1 MEEKENKKKKE
12 ESKEIIENE
21 PKEEKNLKEEISFG
35 DIKDEKRKEDNNI
48 NMKKKS
54 NKKLIKKIILIILL
68 IIACISIPLVLY
80 IMDNGNPF
88 VNKSKLQL
96 QYTETNDDVVEGV
109 YITDVSEVVENV
121 MPAIV
126 AITSKTLI
134 SNGWFGPN
142 YFGQNQYT
150 EGAGS
155 GIIVGKSDTELL
167 IVTNNHVVE
176 GASELTVQFIN
187 DVSVDATIKGTSERK
202 DIAVISIKLTD
213 IDTDTLNTIKIA
225 TIGNSDELKVGNGVI
240 AIGNALGYGQS
251 VTTGVVS
258 ALDREVTIDDY
269 TNKMIQIDAA
279 INGGNSGGALLNSK
293 GEVVGINSAKYSS
306 NGGNGEASVEGMG
319 FAIPISDVNE
329 LITDLINGEEISE
342 GATLG
347 IEGYMTNQGYGISYN
362 VPTGFYIAGI
372 TSGSAADKA
381 GLEIGNII
389 TEIEGEKVESVSDIQ
404 NVLYDKKTGD
414 EVTLKIS
421 YVSGREYQ
429 EKEVKVTL

>member
-12 ESKEIIENE
+12 EEKEAINKDYI
-21 PKEEKNLKEEISFG
+21 EEKTI
-35 DIKDEKRKEDNNI
+35 KEDNNI
-48 NMKKKS
+48 NINKKSMKKK
-54 NKKLIKKIILIILL
+54 IVKIILVILL
-68 IIACISIPLVLY
+68 IIACISIPLALY
-80 IMDNGNPF
+80 IIDNGNPF
-88 VNKSKLQL
+88 VNKAKLQL
-96 QYTETNDDVVEGV
+96 QYTETSDNVPDGV

-126 AITSKTLI
+126 AITNKTLI
-134 SNGWFGPN
+134 SNGWFGPG
-142 YFGQNQYT
+142 YGQNQYT

-167 IVTNNHVVE
+167 IVTNYHVVE
-176 GASELTVQFIN
+176 DASELTVQFIN
-187 DVSVDATIKGTSERK
+187 DVSVDASVKGVSERK
-202 DIAVISIKLTD
+202 DIAVISIKLSD
-213 IDTDTLNTIKIA
+213 INTDTLNSIKIA
-225 TIGNSDELKVGNGVI
+225 IMGNSDDLKVGNGVI

-251 VTTGVVS
+251 VTTGIVS
-258 ALDREVTIDDY
+258 ALDRKVTIDEY
-269 TNKMIQIDAA
+269 TNEMIQIDAA

-306 NGGNGEASVEGMG
+306 NGSNGEASIEGMG

-347 IEGYMTNQGYGISYN
+347 IEGYMTNEGYGISYN

-372 TSGSAADKA
+372 TEGSGAEAA

-389 TEIEGEKVESVSDIQ
+389 TEIEGEKVEALSDIQ
-404 NVLYDKKTGD
+404 NVLYEKKAGD
-414 EVTLKIS
+414 EVTLKVK
-421 YVSGREYQ
+421 YVSGREYK
-429 EKEVKVTL
+429 EKEVKVTLS

>member
-12 ESKEIIENE
+12 EEKETINKDYI
-21 PKEEKNLKEEISFG
+21 EEKTI
-35 DIKDEKRKEDNNI
+35 KEDNNI
-48 NMKKKS
+48 NINKKSMKKK
-54 NKKLIKKIILIILL
+54 IVKIILVILL
-68 IIACISIPLVLY
+68 IIACISIPLALY
-80 IMDNGNPF
+80 IIDNGNPF
-88 VNKSKLQL
+88 VNKAKLQL
-96 QYTETNDDVVEGV
+96 QYTETSDNVPDGV

-126 AITSKTLI
+126 AITNKTLI
-134 SNGWFGPN
+134 SNGWFGPG
-142 YFGQNQYT
+142 YGQNQYT

-167 IVTNNHVVE
+167 IVTNYHVVE
-176 GASELTVQFIN
+176 DASELTVQFIN
-187 DVSVDATIKGTSERK
+187 DVSVDASVKGVSERK
-202 DIAVISIKLTD
+202 DIAVISIKLSD
-213 IDTDTLNTIKIA
+213 INTDTLNSIKIA
-225 TIGNSDELKVGNGVI
+225 TIGNSDDLKVGNGVI

-251 VTTGVVS
+251 VTTGIVS
-258 ALDREVTIDDY
+258 ALDRKVTIDEY
-269 TNKMIQIDAA
+269 TNEMIQIDAA

-306 NGGNGEASVEGMG
+306 NGSKGETSIEGMG

-347 IEGYMTNQGYGISYN
+347 IEGYMTNEGYGISYN

-372 TSGSAADKA
+372 TEGSGAEAA

-389 TEIEGEKVESVSDIQ
+389 TEIEGEKVEALSDIQ
-404 NVLYDKKTGD
+404 NVLYDKKAGD
-414 EVTLKIS
+414 EVTLKVK
-421 YVSGREYQ
+421 YVSGREYK
-429 EKEVKVTL
+429 EKEVKVTLS

>member
-12 ESKEIIENE
+12 EEKEAINKDYI
-21 PKEEKNLKEEISFG
+21 EEKTI
-35 DIKDEKRKEDNNI
+35 KEDNNI
-48 NMKKKS
+48 NINKKSMKKK
-54 NKKLIKKIILIILL
+54 IVKIILVILL
-68 IIACISIPLVLY
+68 IIACISIPLALY
-80 IMDNGNPF
+80 IIDNGNPF
-88 VNKSKLQL
+88 VNKAKLQL
-96 QYTETNDDVVEGV
+96 QYTETSDNVPDGV

-126 AITSKTLI
+126 AITNKTLI
-134 SNGWFGPN
+134 SNGWFGPG
-142 YFGQNQYT
+142 YGQNQYT

-167 IVTNNHVVE
+167 IVTNYHVVE
-176 GASELTVQFIN
+176 DASELTVQFIN
-187 DVSVDATIKGTSERK
+187 DVSVDASVKGVSERK
-202 DIAVISIKLTD
+202 DIAVISIKLSD
-213 IDTDTLNTIKIA
+213 INTDTLNSIKIA
-225 TIGNSDELKVGNGVI
+225 IMGNSDDLKVGNGVI

-251 VTTGVVS
+251 VTTGIVS
-258 ALDREVTIDDY
+258 ALDRKVTIDEY
-269 TNKMIQIDAA
+269 TNEMIQIDAA

-306 NGGNGEASVEGMG
+306 NGSNGEASIEGMG

-347 IEGYMTNQGYGISYN
+347 IEGYMTNEGYGISYN

-372 TSGSAADKA
+372 TEGSGAEAA

-389 TEIEGEKVESVSDIQ
+389 TEIEEEKVEALSDIQ
-404 NVLYDKKTGD
+404 NVLYEKKAGD
-414 EVTLKIS
+414 EVTLKVK
-421 YVSGREYQ
+421 YVSGREYK
-429 EKEVKVTL
+429 EKEVKVTLS

>member
-12 ESKEIIENE
+12 EEKEAINKDYI
-21 PKEEKNLKEEISFG
+21 EEKTI
-35 DIKDEKRKEDNNI
+35 KEDNNI
-48 NMKKKS
+48 NINKKSMKKK
-54 NKKLIKKIILIILL
+54 IVKIILVILL
-68 IIACISIPLVLY
+68 IIACISIPLALY
-80 IMDNGNPF
+80 IIDNGNPF
-88 VNKSKLQL
+88 VNKAKLQL
-96 QYTETNDDVVEGV
+96 QYTETSDNAPDGV

-126 AITSKTLI
+126 AITNKTLI
-134 SNGWFGPN
+134 SNGWFGPG
-142 YFGQNQYT
+142 YGQNQYT

-167 IVTNNHVVE
+167 IVTNYHVVE
-176 GASELTVQFIN
+176 DASELTVQFIN
-187 DVSVDATIKGTSERK
+187 DVSVDASVKGVSERK
-202 DIAVISIKLTD
+202 DIAVISIKLSD
-213 IDTDTLNTIKIA
+213 INTDTLNSIKIA
-225 TIGNSDELKVGNGVI
+225 TMGNSDDLKVGNGVI

-251 VTTGVVS
+251 VTTGIVS
-258 ALDREVTIDDY
+258 ALDRKVTIDEY
-269 TNKMIQIDAA
+269 TNEMIQIDAA

-306 NGGNGEASVEGMG
+306 NGSNGEASIEGMG

-347 IEGYMTNQGYGISYN
+347 IEGYMTNEGYGISYN

-372 TSGSAADKA
+372 TEGSGAEAA

-389 TEIEGEKVESVSDIQ
+389 TEIEGEKVEALSDIQ
-404 NVLYDKKTGD
+404 NVLYEKKAGD
-414 EVTLKIS
+414 EVTLKVK
-421 YVSGREYQ
+421 YVSGREYK
-429 EKEVKVTL
+429 EKEVKVTLS

>member
-12 ESKEIIENE
+12 EEKETINKDYI
-21 PKEEKNLKEEISFG
+21 EEKTI
-35 DIKDEKRKEDNNI
+35 KEDNNI
-48 NMKKKS
+48 NINKKSMKKK
-54 NKKLIKKIILIILL
+54 IVKIILVILL
-68 IIACISIPLVLY
+68 IIACISIPLALY
-80 IMDNGNPF
+80 IIDNGNPF
-88 VNKSKLQL
+88 VNKAKLQL
-96 QYTETNDDVVEGV
+96 QYTETSDNVPDGV

-126 AITSKTLI
+126 AITNKTLI
-134 SNGWFGPN
+134 SNGWFGPG
-142 YFGQNQYT
+142 YGQNQYT

-167 IVTNNHVVE
+167 IVTNYHVVE
-176 GASELTVQFIN
+176 DASELTVQFIN
-187 DVSVDATIKGTSERK
+187 DVSVDASVKGVSERK
-202 DIAVISIKLTD
+202 DIAVISIKLSD
-213 IDTDTLNTIKIA
+213 INTDTLNSIKIA
-225 TIGNSDELKVGNGVI
+225 TMGNSDDLKVGNGVI

-251 VTTGVVS
+251 VTTGIVS
-258 ALDREVTIDDY
+258 ALDRKVTIDEY
-269 TNKMIQIDAA
+269 TNEMIQIDAA

-306 NGGNGEASVEGMG
+306 NGSNGEASIEGMG

-347 IEGYMTNQGYGISYN
+347 IEGYMTNEGYGISYN

-372 TSGSAADKA
+372 TEGSGAEAA

-389 TEIEGEKVESVSDIQ
+389 TEIEGEKVEALSDIQ
-404 NVLYDKKTGD
+404 NVLYEKKAGD
-414 EVTLKIS
+414 EVTLKVK
-421 YVSGREYQ
+421 YVSGREYK
-429 EKEVKVTL
+429 EKEVKVTLS

>member
-12 ESKEIIENE
+12 EEKETINKDYI
-21 PKEEKNLKEEISFG
+21 EEKTI
-35 DIKDEKRKEDNNI
+35 KEDNNI
-48 NMKKKS
+48 NINKKSMKKK
-54 NKKLIKKIILIILL
+54 IVKIILVILL
-68 IIACISIPLVLY
+68 IIACISIPLALY
-80 IMDNGNPF
+80 IIDNGNPF
-88 VNKSKLQL
+88 VNKAKLQL
-96 QYTETNDDVVEGV
+96 QYTETSDNVPDGV

-126 AITSKTLI
+126 AITNKTLI
-134 SNGWFGPN
+134 SNGWFGPG
-142 YFGQNQYT
+142 YGQNQYT

-167 IVTNNHVVE
+167 IVTNYHVVE
-176 GASELTVQFIN
+176 DASELTVQFIN
-187 DVSVDATIKGTSERK
+187 DVSVDASVKGVSERK
-202 DIAVISIKLTD
+202 DIAVISIKLSD
-213 IDTDTLNTIKIA
+213 INTDTLNSIKIA
-225 TIGNSDELKVGNGVI
+225 IMGNSDDLKVGNGVI

-251 VTTGVVS
+251 VTTGIVS
-258 ALDREVTIDDY
+258 ALDRKVTIDEY
-269 TNKMIQIDAA
+269 TNEMIQIDAA

-306 NGGNGEASVEGMG
+306 NGSNGEASIEGMG

-347 IEGYMTNQGYGISYN
+347 IEGYMTNEGYGISYN

-372 TSGSAADKA
+372 TEGSGAEAA

-389 TEIEGEKVESVSDIQ
+389 TEIEGEKVEALSDIQ
-404 NVLYDKKTGD
+404 NVLYEKKAGD
-414 EVTLKIS
+414 EVTLKVK
-421 YVSGREYQ
+421 YVSGREYK
-429 EKEVKVTL
+429 EKEVKVTLS

>member
-12 ESKEIIENE
+12 EEKEAINKDYI
-21 PKEEKNLKEEISFG
+21 EEKTI
-35 DIKDEKRKEDNNI
+35 KEDNNI
-48 NMKKKS
+48 NINKKSMKKK
-54 NKKLIKKIILIILL
+54 IVKIILVILL
-68 IIACISIPLVLY
+68 IIACISIPLALY
-80 IMDNGNPF
+80 IIDNGNPF
-88 VNKSKLQL
+88 VNKAKLQL
-96 QYTETNDDVVEGV
+96 QYTETSDNIPDGV

-126 AITSKTLI
+126 AITNKTLI
-134 SNGWFGPN
+134 SNGWFGPG
-142 YFGQNQYT
+142 YGQNQYT

-167 IVTNNHVVE
+167 IVTNYHVVE
-176 GASELTVQFIN
+176 DASELTVQFIN
-187 DVSVDATIKGTSERK
+187 DVSVDASVKGVSERK
-202 DIAVISIKLTD
+202 DIAVISIKLSD
-213 IDTDTLNTIKIA
+213 INTDTLNSIKIA
-225 TIGNSDELKVGNGVI
+225 TMGNSDDLKVGNGVI

-251 VTTGVVS
+251 VTTGIVS
-258 ALDREVTIDDY
+258 ALDRKVTIDEY
-269 TNKMIQIDAA
+269 TNEMIQIDAA

-306 NGGNGEASVEGMG
+306 NGSNGEASIEGMG

-347 IEGYMTNQGYGISYN
+347 IEGYMTNEGYGISYN

-372 TSGSAADKA
+372 TEGSGAEAA

-389 TEIEGEKVESVSDIQ
+389 TEIEGEKVEALSDIQ
-404 NVLYDKKTGD
+404 NVLYEKKAGD
-414 EVTLKIS
+414 EVTLKVK
-421 YVSGREYQ
+421 YVSGREYK
-429 EKEVKVTL
+429 EKEVKVTLS

>member
-12 ESKEIIENE
+12 EEKETINKDYI
-21 PKEEKNLKEEISFG
+21 EEKTI
-35 DIKDEKRKEDNNI
+35 KEDNNI
-48 NMKKKS
+48 NINKKSMKKK
-54 NKKLIKKIILIILL
+54 IVKIILVILL
-68 IIACISIPLVLY
+68 IIACISIPLALY
-80 IMDNGNPF
+80 IIDNGNPF
-88 VNKSKLQL
+88 VNKAKLQL
-96 QYTETNDDVVEGV
+96 QYTETSDNVPDGV

-126 AITSKTLI
+126 AITNKTLI
-134 SNGWFGPN
+134 SNGWFGPG
-142 YFGQNQYT
+142 YGQNQYT

-167 IVTNNHVVE
+167 IVTNYHVVE
-176 GASELTVQFIN
+176 DASELTVQFIN
-187 DVSVDATIKGTSERK
+187 DVSVDASVKGVSERK
-202 DIAVISIKLTD
+202 DIAVISIKLSD
-213 IDTDTLNTIKIA
+213 INTDTLNSIKIA
-225 TIGNSDELKVGNGVI
+225 IMGNSDDLKVGNGVI

-251 VTTGVVS
+251 VTTGIVS
-258 ALDREVTIDDY
+258 ALDRKVTIDEY
-269 TNKMIQIDAA
+269 TNEMIQIDAA

-306 NGGNGEASVEGMG
+306 NGSNGEASIEGMG

-347 IEGYMTNQGYGISYN
+347 IEGYMTNEGYGISYN

-372 TSGSAADKA
+372 TEGSGAEAA

-389 TEIEGEKVESVSDIQ
+389 TEIEEEKVEALSDIQ
-404 NVLYDKKTGD
+404 NVLYEKKAGD
-414 EVTLKIS
+414 EVTLKVK
-421 YVSGREYQ
+421 YVSGREYK
-429 EKEVKVTL
+429 EKEVKVTLS

>member
-12 ESKEIIENE
+12 EEKETINKDYI
-21 PKEEKNLKEEISFG
+21 EEKTI
-35 DIKDEKRKEDNNI
+35 KEDNNI
-48 NMKKKS
+48 NINKKSMKKK
-54 NKKLIKKIILIILL
+54 IVKIILVILL
-68 IIACISIPLVLY
+68 IIACISIPLALY
-80 IMDNGNPF
+80 IIDNGNPF
-88 VNKSKLQL
+88 VNKAKLQL
-96 QYTETNDDVVEGV
+96 QYTETSDNVPDGV

-126 AITSKTLI
+126 AITNKTLI
-134 SNGWFGPN
+134 SNGWFGPG
-142 YFGQNQYT
+142 YGQNQYT

-167 IVTNNHVVE
+167 IVTNYHVVE
-176 GASELTVQFIN
+176 DASELTVQFIN
-187 DVSVDATIKGTSERK
+187 DVSVDASVKGVSERK
-202 DIAVISIKLTD
+202 DIAVISIKLSD
-213 IDTDTLNTIKIA
+213 INTDTLNSIKIA
-225 TIGNSDELKVGNGVI
+225 TMGNSDDLKVGNGVI

-251 VTTGVVS
+251 VTTGIVS
-258 ALDREVTIDDY
+258 ALDRKVTIDEY
-269 TNKMIQIDAA
+269 TNEMIQIDAA

-306 NGGNGEASVEGMG
+306 NGSNGEASIEGMG

-347 IEGYMTNQGYGISYN
+347 IEGYMTNEGYGISYN

-372 TSGSAADKA
+372 TEGSGAEAA

-389 TEIEGEKVESVSDIQ
+389 TEIEGEKVEALSDIQ
-404 NVLYDKKTGD
+404 NVLYDKKAGD
-414 EVTLKIS
+414 EVTLKVK
-421 YVSGREYQ
+421 YVSGREYK
-429 EKEVKVTL
+429 EKEVKVTLS

>member
-12 ESKEIIENE
+12 EEKETINKDYI
-21 PKEEKNLKEEISFG
+21 EEKTI
-35 DIKDEKRKEDNNI
+35 KEDNNI
-48 NMKKKS
+48 NINKKSMKKK
-54 NKKLIKKIILIILL
+54 IVKIILVILL
-68 IIACISIPLVLY
+68 IIACISIPLALY
-80 IMDNGNPF
+80 IIDNGNPF
-88 VNKSKLQL
+88 VNKAKLQL
-96 QYTETNDDVVEGV
+96 QYTETSDNTPDGV

-126 AITSKTLI
+126 AITNKTLI
-134 SNGWFGPN
+134 SNGWFGAG
-142 YFGQNQYT
+142 YGQNQYT

-167 IVTNNHVVE
+167 IVTNYHVVE
-176 GASELTVQFIN
+176 DASELTVQFIN
-187 DVSVDATIKGTSERK
+187 DVSVDASVKGVSERK
-202 DIAVISIKLTD
+202 DIAVISIKLSD
-213 IDTDTLNTIKIA
+213 INTDTLNSIKIA
-225 TIGNSDELKVGNGVI
+225 TMGNSDDLKVGNGVI

-251 VTTGVVS
+251 VTTGIVS
-258 ALDREVTIDDY
+258 ALDRKVTIDEY
-269 TNKMIQIDAA
+269 TNEMIQIDAA

-306 NGGNGEASVEGMG
+306 NGSNGEASIEGMG

-347 IEGYMTNQGYGISYN
+347 IEGYMTNEGYGISYN

-372 TSGSAADKA
+372 TEGSGAEAA

-389 TEIEGEKVESVSDIQ
+389 TEIEGEKVEALSDIQ
-404 NVLYDKKTGD
+404 NVLYDKKAGD
-414 EVTLKIS
+414 EVTLKVK
-421 YVSGREYQ
+421 YVSGREYK
-429 EKEVKVTL
+429 EKEVKVTLS

>member
-12 ESKEIIENE
+12 E
-21 PKEEKNLKEEISFG
+21 PKETTNENTKEV
-35 DIKDEKRKEDNNI
+35 KEDILDNMEDEIKKEGNNI
-48 NMKKKS
+48 KIKKKS
-54 NKKLIKKIILIILL
+54 NNKLIKKIILVILL
-68 IIACISIPLVLY
+68 IISCISIPLVLY
-80 IMDNGNPF
+80 IIDNGNPF
-88 VNKSKLQL
+88 VNKAKLQL
-96 QYTETNDDVVEGV
+96 QYTETSDNIPDGV

-126 AITSKTLI
+126 AITNKTLI
-134 SNGWFGPN
+134 SNGWFGPG
-142 YFGQNQYT
+142 YGQNQYT

-167 IVTNNHVVE
+167 IVTNYHVVE
-176 GASELTVQFIN
+176 DASELTVQFIN
-187 DVSVDATIKGTSERK
+187 DVSVDATVKGVSERK
-202 DIAVISIKLTD
+202 DIAVISIKLSD
-213 IDTDTLNTIKIA
+213 INTDTLNSIKIA
-225 TIGNSDELKVGNGVI
+225 TMGNSDDLKVGNGVI

-251 VTTGVVS
+251 VTTGIVS
-258 ALDREVTIDDY
+258 ALDRKVTIDNY
-269 TNKMIQIDAA
+269 TNEMIQIDAA

-306 NGGNGEASVEGMG
+306 NGSNGEASVEGMG

-347 IEGYMTNQGYGISYN
+347 IEGYMTNEGYGISYN

-372 TSGSAADKA
+372 TEGSGAEAA

-389 TEIEGEKVESVSDIQ
+389 TEIEGEKVEALSDIQ
-404 NVLYDKKTGD
+404 NVLYDKKAGD
-414 EVTLKIS
+414 EVTLKVK
-421 YVSGREYQ
+421 YVSGREYK
-429 EKEVKVTL
+429 EKEVKVTLS

>member
-12 ESKEIIENE
+12 EEKETINKDYI
-21 PKEEKNLKEEISFG
+21 EEKTI
-35 DIKDEKRKEDNNI
+35 KEDNNI
-48 NMKKKS
+48 NINKKSMKKK
-54 NKKLIKKIILIILL
+54 IVKIILVILL
-68 IIACISIPLVLY
+68 IIACISIPLALY
-80 IMDNGNPF
+80 IIDNGNPF
-88 VNKSKLQL
+88 VNKAKLQL
-96 QYTETNDDVVEGV
+96 QYTETSDNTPDGV

-126 AITSKTLI
+126 AITNKTLI
-134 SNGWFGPN
+134 SNGWFGPG
-142 YFGQNQYT
+142 YGQNQYT

-167 IVTNNHVVE
+167 IVTNYHVVE
-176 GASELTVQFIN
+176 DASELTVQFIN
-187 DVSVDATIKGTSERK
+187 DVSVDASVKGVSERK
-202 DIAVISIKLTD
+202 DIAVISIKLSD
-213 IDTDTLNTIKIA
+213 INTDTLNSIKIA
-225 TIGNSDELKVGNGVI
+225 TMGNSDDLKVGNGVI

-251 VTTGVVS
+251 VTTGIVS
-258 ALDREVTIDDY
+258 ALDRKVTIDEY
-269 TNKMIQIDAA
+269 TNEMIQIDAA

-306 NGGNGEASVEGMG
+306 NGSNGEASIEGMG

-347 IEGYMTNQGYGISYN
+347 IEGYMTNEGYGISYN

-372 TSGSAADKA
+372 TEGSGAEAA

-389 TEIEGEKVESVSDIQ
+389 TEIEGEKVEALSDIQ
-404 NVLYDKKTGD
+404 NVLYDKKAGD
-414 EVTLKIS
+414 EVTLKVK
-421 YVSGREYQ
+421 YVSGREYK
-429 EKEVKVTL
+429 EKEVKVTLS

>member
-1 MEEKENKKKKE
+1 MEEKENKKKNE
-12 ESKEIIENE
+12 ESKETINENF
-21 PKEEKNLKEEISFG
+21 KEEKELTEEDNLDG
-35 DIKDEKRKEDNNI
+35 MKDEIKKVNKI
-48 NMKKKS
+48 KKKS
-54 NKKLIKKIILIILL
+54 NKKLIKKIILVILL
-68 IIACISIPLVLY
+68 IIVCISIPVALY
-80 IMDNGNPF
+80 WIDNGNPF

-96 QYTETNDDVVEGV
+96 QYTETSDNIPDGV

-126 AITSKTLI
+126 AITNKTLI
-134 SNGWFGPN
+134 SNGWFGPG
-142 YFGQNQYT
+142 YGQNQYT

-167 IVTNNHVVE
+167 IVTNYHVVE
-176 GASELTVQFIN
+176 DASELTVQFIN
-187 DVSVDATIKGTSERK
+187 DVSVDASVKGVSERK
-202 DIAVISIKLTD
+202 DIAVIAIKLSD
-213 IDTDTLNTIKIA
+213 INTDTLNSIKIA
-225 TIGNSDELKVGNGVI
+225 TMGNSDDLKVGNGVI

-251 VTTGVVS
+251 VTTGIVS
-258 ALDREVTIDDY
+258 ALDRKVTIDDY

-306 NGGNGEASVEGMG
+306 NGSSGEASIEGMG

-347 IEGYMTNQGYGISYN
+347 IEGYMTNQGYGVSYN

-389 TEIEGEKVESVSDIQ
+389 TEIEGEKVESIGDIQ
-404 NVLYDKKTGD
+404 NVLYDKKAGD
-414 EVTLKIS
+414 EITLKIS
-421 YVSGREYQ
+421 YVSGREYK

>member
-21 PKEEKNLKEEISFG
+21 PKEEKELKEEDSLY
-35 DIKDEKRKEDNNI
+35 DVKDEKRKEDNNI

-88 VNKSKLQL
+88 VNKAKLQL

-225 TIGNSDELKVGNGVI
+225 TMGNSDELKVGNCVI

-306 NGGNGEASVEGMG
+306 SGSSGEASVEGMG

-404 NVLYDKKTGD
+404 NVLYDKKSGD

-421 YVSGREYQ
+421 YVNGREYQ

>member
-12 ESKEIIENE
+12 EEKETINKDYI
-21 PKEEKNLKEEISFG
+21 EEKTI
-35 DIKDEKRKEDNNI
+35 KEDNNI
-48 NMKKKS
+48 NINKKSMKKK
-54 NKKLIKKIILIILL
+54 IVKIILVILL

-80 IMDNGNPF
+80 IIDNGNPF
-88 VNKSKLQL
+88 VNKAKLQL
-96 QYTETNDDVVEGV
+96 QYTETSDNVPDGV

-126 AITSKTLI
+126 AITNKTLI
-134 SNGWFGPN
+134 SNGWFGPG
-142 YFGQNQYT
+142 YGQNQYT

-167 IVTNNHVVE
+167 IVTNYHVVE
-176 GASELTVQFIN
+176 DASELTVQFIN
-187 DVSVDATIKGTSERK
+187 DVSVDASVKGVSERK
-202 DIAVISIKLTD
+202 DIAVISIKLSD
-213 IDTDTLNTIKIA
+213 INTDTLNSIKIA
-225 TIGNSDELKVGNGVI
+225 TMGNSDDLKVGNGVI

-251 VTTGVVS
+251 VTTGIVS
-258 ALDREVTIDDY
+258 ALDRKVTIDEY
-269 TNKMIQIDAA
+269 TNEMIQIDAA

-306 NGGNGEASVEGMG
+306 NGSNGEASIEGMG

-347 IEGYMTNQGYGISYN
+347 IEGYMTNEGYGISYN
-362 VPTGFYIAGI
+362 VPTGYYIAGI
-372 TSGSAADKA
+372 TEGSGAEAA

-389 TEIEGEKVESVSDIQ
+389 TEIEGEKVEALSDIQ
-404 NVLYDKKTGD
+404 NVLYEKKAGD
-414 EVTLKIS
+414 EVTLKVK
-421 YVSGREYQ
+421 YVSGREYK
-429 EKEVKVTL
+429 EKEVKVTLS

>member
-21 PKEEKNLKEEISFG
+21 PKEEKELKEEDSL
-35 DIKDEKRKEDNNI
+35 DDVKDEKRKEDNNI

-54 NKKLIKKIILIILL
+54 NKKLIKRIILIILL

-88 VNKSKLQL
+88 VNKAKLQL

-142 YFGQNQYT
+142 YFGQNQYIK
-150 EGAGS
+150 GAGS

-269 TNKMIQIDAA
+269 KNKMIQIDAA

-306 NGGNGEASVEGMG
+306 SGSSGEASVEGMG

-329 LITDLINGEEISE
+329 LITNLINGEEISE

-347 IEGYMTNQGYGISYN
+347 VKGYMTNQGYGISYN

-389 TEIEGEKVESVSDIQ
+389 TEIEGEKVESLSDIQ
-404 NVLYDKKTGD
+404 NVLYDKKSGD

-421 YVSGREYQ
+421 YVNGREYQ

>member
-12 ESKEIIENE
+12 EEKETINKDYI
-21 PKEEKNLKEEISFG
+21 EEKTI
-35 DIKDEKRKEDNNI
+35 KEDNNI
-48 NMKKKS
+48 NINKKSMKKK
-54 NKKLIKKIILIILL
+54 IVKIILVILL
-68 IIACISIPLVLY
+68 IIACISIPLALY
-80 IMDNGNPF
+80 IIDNGNPF
-88 VNKSKLQL
+88 VNKAKLQL
-96 QYTETNDDVVEGV
+96 QYTETSDNTPDGV

-126 AITSKTLI
+126 AITNKTLI
-134 SNGWFGPN
+134 SNGWFGPG
-142 YFGQNQYT
+142 YGQNQYT

-167 IVTNNHVVE
+167 IVTNYHVVE
-176 GASELTVQFIN
+176 DASELTVQFIN
-187 DVSVDATIKGTSERK
+187 DVSVDASVKGASERK
-202 DIAVISIKLTD
+202 DIAVISIKLSD
-213 IDTDTLNTIKIA
+213 INTDTLNSIKIA
-225 TIGNSDELKVGNGVI
+225 TMGNSDDLKVGNGVI

-251 VTTGVVS
+251 VTTGIVS
-258 ALDREVTIDDY
+258 ALDRKVTIDEY
-269 TNKMIQIDAA
+269 TNEMIQIDAA

-306 NGGNGEASVEGMG
+306 NGSNGEASIEGMG

-347 IEGYMTNQGYGISYN
+347 IEGYMTNEGYGISYN

-372 TSGSAADKA
+372 TEGSGAEAA

-389 TEIEGEKVESVSDIQ
+389 TEIEGEKVEALSDIQ
-404 NVLYDKKTGD
+404 NVLYDKKAGD
-414 EVTLKIS
+414 EVTLKVK
-421 YVSGREYQ
+421 YVSGREYK
-429 EKEVKVTL
+429 EKEVKVTLS

>member
-21 PKEEKNLKEEISFG
+21 PKEEKKIKEEDSL
-35 DIKDEKRKEDNNI
+35 DDVKDEKIKEDKNI
-48 NMKKKS
+48 NTKKKS

-88 VNKSKLQL
+88 VNKAKLQL

-240 AIGNALGYGQS
+240 AIGNA
-251 VTTGVVS
+251 
-258 ALDREVTIDDY
+258 
-269 TNKMIQIDAA
+269 
-279 INGGNSGGALLNSK
+279 
-293 GEVVGINSAKYSS
+293 
-306 NGGNGEASVEGMG
+306 
-319 FAIPISDVNE
+319 
-329 LITDLINGEEISE
+329 
-342 GATLG
+342 
-347 IEGYMTNQGYGISYN
+347 
-362 VPTGFYIAGI
+362 
-372 TSGSAADKA
+372 
-381 GLEIGNII
+381 
-389 TEIEGEKVESVSDIQ
+389 
-404 NVLYDKKTGD
+404 
-414 EVTLKIS
+414 
-421 YVSGREYQ
+421 
-429 EKEVKVTL
+429 